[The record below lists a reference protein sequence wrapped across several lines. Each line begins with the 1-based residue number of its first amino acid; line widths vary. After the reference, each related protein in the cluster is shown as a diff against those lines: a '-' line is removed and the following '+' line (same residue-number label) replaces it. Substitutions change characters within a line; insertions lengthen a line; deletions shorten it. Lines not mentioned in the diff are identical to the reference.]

1 MSFRP
6 QQKQQPGHIFS
17 LKFKIRRLNES
28 LCYLIAGTSC
38 TKMFCCSYKSF
49 PHTYRLEFSHG
60 AFLHSFHKGPFI
72 GTDIGSIC
80 DHYLTNSSSLLRLFW
95 CQTICFYFVVLVEK
109 SKKRWKKCGFI
120 LISGCQRGYSSF
132 THVRLSVCL
141 QSWRRRHM
149 SYLYLHRGY
158 CLVQCFLFWLK
169 INWNVLK

>member
-1 MSFRP
+1 MSP
-6 QQKQQPGHIFS
+6 CVTSSLAQVVQKCFAAATNLFLTRTDS
-17 LKFKIRRLNES
+17 N
-28 LCYLIAGTSC
+28 
-38 TKMFCCSYKSF
+38 
-49 PHTYRLEFSHG
+49 SHRER
-60 AFLHSFHKGPFI
+60 FFHSFHKGPFI

>member
-1 MSFRP
+1 MSP
-6 QQKQQPGHIFS
+6 CVTSSLAQVVQKCFAAATNLFLTRTDS
-17 LKFKIRRLNES
+17 NS
-28 LCYLIAGTSC
+28 
-38 TKMFCCSYKSF
+38 
-49 PHTYRLEFSHG
+49 HTERF
-60 AFLHSFHKGPFI
+60 FHSFHKGPFI